1 MMKLRQRESSSRTS
15 DLMEIDNNLE
25 KTDKKLGDKI
35 SSPNNKSSLSLHIS
49 AYENSLDIV
58 KANEKKGELKEAE
71 SKNDSFNFPLQQQQ
85 NENNRVETMEFRLS
99 TKLLNPHP
107 LVTASELNSANEG
120 EIDDEKEYAE
130 IKAKSLQS
138 LVVVIPDSKPKPSK
152 IKKNLNELKTK
163 ISTEKS
169 LIKKNLVTLDKDIL
183 RSIEIEK
190 RIMDEICE
198 RIRERQIVSN
208 RLIDDLRHYQKRT
221 LNSIKARSDALKNYQ
236 KLENEE
242 DEIRLNLMEMERND
256 LW

>member
-1 MMKLRQRESSSRTS
+1 MMKWRKRESSSRTS

-25 KTDKKLGDKI
+25 KIDKIDDKI
-35 SSPNNKSSLSLHIS
+35 SSPNNKSSLALHIS
-49 AYENSLDIV
+49 AYENSLDTV
-58 KANEKKGELKEAE
+58 KANEKRDELKDAE

-85 NENNRVETMEFRLS
+85 NQKNRVETMEFRLS
-99 TKLLNPHP
+99 TKLLNPYP
-107 LVTASELNSANEG
+107 LVTASELDSADES

-152 IKKNLNELKTK
+152 IKENLNEFKTK

-183 RSIEIEK
+183 RSTEIEK

-198 RIRERQIVSN
+198 RIREQQIVSN
-208 RLIDDLRHYQKRT
+208 RLINDLRYYQKQT
-221 LNSIKARSDALKNYQ
+221 LNAIKAHSDALKNYQ

-242 DEIRLNLMEMERND
+242 DKIRFKFLETK
-256 LW
+256 